1 MKNTTSPKRQA
12 VAIAGTAIL
21 LVSMVAFAADHTNT
35 APASAPV
42 SVAATGAHPLLP
54 LAATPAAATN
64 PATAPGASLMSDT
77 PTDVPTE
84 DAAYNHLVSQLEKEQ
99 YVLTLE
105 SKNAD
110 LRKKIADSQNGT
122 SLPMPQSVIVAPP
135 ASMTPQNGV
144 PSDPARGGGVSSIT
158 VPDAAPA
165 PIQEDL
171 RLASVIGVGGN
182 YQATVIDHGVD
193 CTVHVGSTLSDGWY
207 VDRIAPSSIELSR
220 GRRHRVLHVGD

>member
-1 MKNTTSPKRQA
+1 MKHMIPKRQ
-12 VAIAGTAIL
+12 VAAIVGIAIL
-21 LVSMVAFAADHTNT
+21 LVSIVAIAADHTSL
-35 APASAPV
+35 ASAPV
-42 SVAATGAHPLLP
+42 SAAPG
-54 LAATPAAATN
+54 LAASTSAPTN
-64 PATAPGASLMSDT
+64 PEPSPVVTTSAPATPLMSDT
-77 PTDVPTE
+77 PGGVPAD

-99 YVLTLE
+99 YLLTLQ

-110 LRKKIADSQNGT
+110 LRKKIAESQGDA
-122 SLPMPQSVIVAPP
+122 SLPAPQSVIVAPP

-158 VPDAAPA
+158 VPNATPA
-165 PIQEDL
+165 PVQEDL

-207 VDRIAPSSIELSR
+207 VNQIAPSSIELSR
-220 GRRHRVLHVGD
+220 GRSHRVLHVGN